1 MPDPSLPAVLGG
13 VPVRPSGPPVWP
25 FPDADVQAA
34 LAAAV
39 ASGAWGQYHGEHV
52 CALESELAAFHG
64 LPHAI
69 TCASGTLAVEA
80 ALRALRVGAGDEV
93 VMAAYDYESNF
104 LTVHSLG
111 AKPVLVDVHPET
123 GQLDPSK
130 LEGAFG
136 PQTKA
141 VICSHLHGGLV
152 PVREVV
158 EIAHRH
164 NSGVVED
171 AAQAPGAVVGG
182 RLAGTTGDV
191 GVFSFGGSKLLTAG
205 RGGAVLFN
213 DPQLFQRAKLW
224 LHRGLQQWAP
234 LSELQ
239 AAALRPQL
247 AKLPAM
253 NARRAENVK
262 ELVAALAIE
271 PRGLTPWV
279 AQDHGDKPRGSKD
292 ETHDAPAFYKL
303 GFHYDAAAIGL
314 SRELFTKA
322 VRAEGIALDAGFK
335 ALHVGRSP
343 SRFRAVG
350 DLPNATAA
358 HDGCVVLHHPVLALS
373 RDDVR
378 QVAEAVAKVYRYRD
392 LIAHRP

>member
-1 MPDPSLPAVLGG
+1 MY
-13 VPVRPSGPPVWP
+13 
-25 FPDADVQAA
+25 DACTMRSRCIGTGSDG
-34 LAAAV
+34 LA
-39 ASGAWGQYHGEHV
+39 
-52 CALESELAAFHG
+52 
-64 LPHAI
+64 
-69 TCASGTLAVEA
+69 
-80 ALRALRVGAGDEV
+80 
-93 VMAAYDYESNF
+93 
-104 LTVHSLG
+104 
-111 AKPVLVDVHPET
+111 
-123 GQLDPSK
+123 
-130 LEGAFG
+130 
-136 PQTKA
+136 
-141 VICSHLHGGLV
+141 
-152 PVREVV
+152 
-158 EIAHRH
+158 
-164 NSGVVED
+164 
-171 AAQAPGAVVGG
+171 
-182 RLAGTTGDV
+182 

-358 HDGCVVLHHPVLALS
+358 HDGCVEVSYCCATAGGSMQSRTVSYPIRLFTRQQCYKEPSSLAVHSHTPYPALRLS
-373 RDDVR
+373 
-378 QVAEAVAKVYRYRD
+378 
-392 LIAHRP
+392 P